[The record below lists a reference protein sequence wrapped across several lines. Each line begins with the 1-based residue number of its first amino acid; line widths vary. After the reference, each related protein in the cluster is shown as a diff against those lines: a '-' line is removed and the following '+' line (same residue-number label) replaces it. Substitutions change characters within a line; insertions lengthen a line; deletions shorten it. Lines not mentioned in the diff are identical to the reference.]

1 MIISKYFKS
10 AKAEVLLKN
19 NVFAQIAYKEIEDS
33 ILSNRSTGKNFFEIN
48 NKEGHCN
55 GVVPIKKGIYESLED
70 KYSWFREKPL
80 DYLKNE
86 AKKGGPIDIYK
97 QFGKNLQFCVGV
109 EFETGNI
116 SSAHRSLNKLALGIV
131 KSELD
136 LAVVLLP
143 VKKLADF
150 LTDRVS
156 NYEELEPYFVLFEQ
170 YPFIVLGF
178 DVEKYSPSAPLLP
191 KGNDGMSKRSRRKWK
206 DHVSLRLNQPK

>member
-1 MIISKYFKS
+1 MIVSKYFKS

-33 ILSNRSTGKNFFEIN
+33 ILSNRSAGKSFFEIN
-48 NKEGHCN
+48 NKEKNCN
-55 GVVPIKKGIYESLED
+55 GVVPIKKGIYESLEE
-70 KYSWFREKPL
+70 KYNWFREKPL
-80 DYLKNE
+80 VYLKND
-86 AKKGGPIDIYK
+86 AKKGGPIDVYK
-97 QFGKNLQFCVGV
+97 QFGRNPRFCVGV

-143 VKKLADF
+143 VQKLAHF

-178 DVEKYSPSAPLLP
+178 DVEKYSLSAPLLP
-191 KGNDGMSKRSRRKWK
+191 KGNDGMAKRNTRKWK
-206 DHVSLRLNQPK
+206 DHISTRLNQH